1 MAEKFHIKRL
11 GKNKHLKHRLFRF
24 YINNT
29 MDLHLVCGPIYDTIT
44 PPSQQHA
51 KPSRRTLG
59 I

>member
-11 GKNKHLKHRLFRF
+11 GKNKHLKHHLFRF

-29 MDLHLVCGPIYDTIT
+29 MDLHLVRVPIDDTIT
-44 PPSQQHA
+44 PSPQQNA
-51 KPSRRTLG
+51 KPSRRTIG